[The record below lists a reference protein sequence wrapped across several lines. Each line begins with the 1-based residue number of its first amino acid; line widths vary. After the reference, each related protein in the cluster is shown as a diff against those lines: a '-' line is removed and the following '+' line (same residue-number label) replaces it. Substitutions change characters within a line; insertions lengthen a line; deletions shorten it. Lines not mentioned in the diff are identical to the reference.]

1 MKLDD
6 FFRFYGV
13 YRRCGNGRLV
23 AVRMALSRISGL
35 YQ

>member
-13 YRRCGNGRLV
+13 YRRAGNPV
-23 AVRMALSRISGL
+23 FTAVRLARHRVFG
-35 YQ
+35 

>member
-1 MKLDD
+1 MKIDD